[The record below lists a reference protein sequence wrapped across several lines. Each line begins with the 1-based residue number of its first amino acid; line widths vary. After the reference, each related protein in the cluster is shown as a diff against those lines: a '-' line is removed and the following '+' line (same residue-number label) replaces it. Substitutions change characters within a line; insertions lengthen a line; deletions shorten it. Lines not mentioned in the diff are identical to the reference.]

1 MRAHDATTNQVTAT
15 FSVDQAK
22 PCAIR
27 EERRPVARIILQNVA
42 KECFLVGTIMGNI
55 EKRLEDLDIR
65 LPEPL
70 DPTKYGFK
78 FVPVNRHGDL
88 LYVSGNGD
96 LSITG
101 QVGGNLTVEQ
111 GYQAARGAA
120 LQCLAVM
127 QKELGTLDKVKKIFK
142 VLGFINSA
150 PGFGQQPA
158 VLNGCSD
165 LLIDVFGEKGKH
177 ARSAIGTSAL
187 PMGLAVEVEML
198 VVVE

>member
-1 MRAHDATTNQVTAT
+1 MSLTVGNT
-15 FSVDQAK
+15 
-22 PCAIR
+22 
-27 EERRPVARIILQNVA
+27 ERRLAEL
-42 KECFLVGTIMGNI
+42 GI
-55 EKRLEDLDIR
+55 E

-70 DPTKYGFK
+70 DPVKYGFK
-78 FVPVNRHGDL
+78 FIPVNRHGDL

-96 LSITG
+96 LSIRG
-101 QVGGNLTVEQ
+101 QVGADLTVEQ

-120 LQCLAVM
+120 LQCLAVV
-127 QKELGTLDKVKKIFK
+127 QQELGTLDRVKKVFK
-142 VLGFINSA
+142 VLGFINSG

-177 ARSAIGTSAL
+177 ARSAIGVSAL

-198 VVVE
+198 IVVE

>member
-1 MRAHDATTNQVTAT
+1 V
-15 FSVDQAK
+15 SKIVG
-22 PCAIR
+22 
-27 EERRPVARIILQNVA
+27 NV
-42 KECFLVGTIMGNI
+42 EN
-55 EKRLEDLDIR
+55 RLAELGIK

-70 DPTKYGFK
+70 DPVKYSFK

-101 QVGGNLTVEQ
+101 QVGGDLTVEQ

-127 QKELGTLDKVKKIFK
+127 QQELGTLDKVKKIFK

-177 ARSAIGTSAL
+177 ARSAIGVSAL

-198 VVVE
+198 VVIE

>member
-1 MRAHDATTNQVTAT
+1 MG
-15 FSVDQAK
+15 
-22 PCAIR
+22 AI
-27 EERRPVARIILQNVA
+27 I
-42 KECFLVGTIMGNI
+42 GDI
-55 EKRLEDLDIR
+55 EKRLQDLGIT

-78 FVPVNRHGDL
+78 FLPVNRHGDL

-101 QVGGNLTVEQ
+101 QVGGDLTVEQ

-177 ARSAIGTSAL
+177 ARSAIGTLAL